1 MTQTIKSLEKTVKKQ
16 KRVGKAKEYLKTRL
30 KADKEAIKEAYDNKQ
45 WYTIRSALGNQWAN
59 WFIFAGARE
68 RGKTFSVQEYVLG
81 TYFNPKSKL
90 YKKPFYWMRLNDIA
104 LKNMLMNN
112 GAKMFEPLLVRKY
125 HLEGIRV
132 SGDTIY
138 LTDKNG
144 KKTDILCY
152 VYGLSVAY
160 NNKGAALFDKKT
172 FKGAN
177 IIVDEI
183 AFEKGQR
190 RTFDVCYNLRLQI
203 ENIVR
208 SERTNVKVFFMLN
221 NTEDCPEI
229 MAMFGFIPLEFG
241 RYKLKRKH
249 CFIDYIPNNKAYE
262 NRRKNALANEID
274 TNTGNFTNK
283 VKRDIQLIYKGRR
296 TSPTAIIKFSRDE
309 NDWFTLWDN
318 KVICKY
324 QNEKKTNVIAM
335 KRYIDEVFNVDNRDT
350 IIEIN
355 DVRGFKFKDI
365 LTQTLFYKALENI
378 KK

>member
-1 MTQTIKSLEKTVKKQ
+1 
-16 KRVGKAKEYLKTRL
+16 
-30 KADKEAIKEAYDNKQ
+30 
-45 WYTIRSALGNQWAN
+45 
-59 WFIFAGARE
+59 
-68 RGKTFSVQEYVLG
+68 
-81 TYFNPKSKL
+81 
-90 YKKPFYWMRLNDIA
+90 MRLNDIA

-125 HLEGIRV
+125 HLENIRV

-138 LTDKNG
+138 LTDDNG

-208 SERTNVKVFFMLN
+208 SERNNVKVFFMLN
-221 NTEDCPEI
+221 NTEDCPDI
-229 MAMFGFIPLEFG
+229 MSMFGFIPLEFG
-241 RYKLKRKH
+241 VYKLKRKH
-249 CFIDYIPNNKAYE
+249 CVIDYIPNNEAY
-262 NRRKNALANEID
+262 NKRRKNALANEID
-274 TNTGNFTNK
+274 TNTANFTNK
-283 VKRDIQLIYKGRR
+283 IKRDIQLIYKGRR

-309 NDWFTLWDN
+309 ND
-318 KVICKY
+318 
-324 QNEKKTNVIAM
+324 
-335 KRYIDEVFNVDNRDT
+335 
-350 IIEIN
+350 
-355 DVRGFKFKDI
+355 
-365 LTQTLFYKALENI
+365 
-378 KK
+378 